1 MRFLIVEDDLV
12 QRKVY
17 SRYAQVWGT
26 ADIAENGMVA
36 ITLFKRA
43 FLEEHPYEVILL
55 DIGMPG
61 LDGQET
67 LKELRRIETANKR
80 PLGRGAKII
89 MITALDEPEHVLRAF
104 REHCDSYLV
113 KPVIRADLEQEL
125 RRQGL
130 IP

>member
-1 MRFLIVEDDLV
+1 MRFLIVEDDQI

-17 SRYAQVWGT
+17 SRYVQTWGT
-26 ADIAENGMVA
+26 ADVAENGVIA
-36 ITLFKRA
+36 VTLFKRA
-43 FLEEHPYEVILL
+43 FLEEQPYDVVLL

-61 LDGQET
+61 LDGQAT
-67 LKELRRIETANKR
+67 LTEMRRIETINKR
-80 PLGRGAKII
+80 PLGCGAKII

-125 RRQGL
+125 RRQGM
-130 IP
+130 IT